1 MKLLRSCATIVMS
14 LTALAGVSAAVVG
27 LIHSDLFLVR
37 VVEVNDLPDLTPVDA
52 QTIIQLAQVPTDSV
66 NLFSLRL
73 APIERRLLS
82 HRWIKAVTLSK
93 KFPQSVS
100 ISVEFHQPIAIV
112 QKHSG
117 SLYYMDADGNA
128 FAPINLK
135 SDPNL
140 PILVAMEDVNDQKRA
155 LSFIHSWGSNGLA
168 SKFVLSSIEYHA
180 EKGLRVMVTYPMREQ
195 VGRVLVEL
203 GQSEHEEF
211 SSQLARL
218 NEVMSYLSSHNID
231 ARQVFADLGK
241 KIVVRIARS
250 S

>member
-1 MKLLRSCATIVMS
+1 MS

-52 QTIIQLAQVPTDSV
+52 QTIIKLAQVPTDSV

-73 APIERRLLS
+73 TPIERRLLS
-82 HRWIKAVTLSK
+82 HRWIKSVTLSK
-93 KFPQSVS
+93 KFPQTVS
-100 ISVEFHQPIAIV
+100 ISVEFFQPTAIL
-112 QKHSG
+112 QKNSG
-117 SLYYMDADGNA
+117 SLYYLNGDGNA

-135 SDPNL
+135 ADPNL
-140 PILVAMEDVNDQKRA
+140 PVLVGMEDPTEQKRA
-155 LSFIHSWGSNGLA
+155 LTFIQHWNQGGLGNRFNLA
-168 SKFVLSSIEYHA
+168 SIEYHA
-180 EKGLRVMVTYPMREQ
+180 EKGFRVMVTYPMRDQ

-203 GQSEHEEF
+203 GYGENEDFQ
-211 SSQLARL
+211 SQLARL
-218 NEVMSYLSSHNID
+218 NEVMTYLSSHNID

>member
-1 MKLLRSCATIVMS
+1 MS

-37 VVEVNDLPDLTPVDA
+37 VVEVNNLPDLTPVDA

-82 HRWIKAVTLSK
+82 HRWIKAVTLAK
-93 KFPQSVS
+93 RFPQSVS
-100 ISVEFHQPIAIV
+100 ISVEFHQPAAIV
-112 QKHSG
+112 QKSSG
-117 SLYYMDADGNA
+117 SLYYLDADGKA

-135 SDPNL
+135 ADPNR
-140 PILVAMEDVNDQKRA
+140 PVLVGMEEVTEQKRA
-155 LSFIHSWGSNGLA
+155 LDFIQSWGKNGLG
-168 SKFVLSSIEYHA
+168 SKFVLSSVEYHE
-180 EKGLRVMVTYPMREQ
+180 EKGLRVMVTYPMKAQ
-195 VGRVLVEL
+195 TGRVLVEL
-203 GQSEHEEF
+203 GQNEQEDF

-218 NEVMSYLSSHNID
+218 NEVMNYLSSHNID